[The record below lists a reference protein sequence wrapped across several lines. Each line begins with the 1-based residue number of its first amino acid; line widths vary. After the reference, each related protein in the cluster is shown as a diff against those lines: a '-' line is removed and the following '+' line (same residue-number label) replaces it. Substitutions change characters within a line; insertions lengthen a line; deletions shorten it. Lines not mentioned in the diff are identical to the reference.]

1 MIDPTA
7 RNRTLPA
14 DMARP
19 GNPYEPFGS
28 DWWLFRLNA
37 RLDADARRLT
47 TLDRYYRGL
56 NDTFRLASTAAID
69 SGIAH
74 LFRGLNANLAKLVI
88 DAASQRLVVYGF
100 RLRDQRGDK
109 EAWRIWQA
117 NDMDESSQ
125 IAHVESMVKRSCP
138 ILVEPNERDPS
149 TPRITVQD
157 PLNTIVETA
166 PGDYRIRRAALKR
179 WREDDGTMQM
189 TLYLPDRIEKWRE
202 RRPGEIA
209 GRTVRIHGGQAE
221 MQATWVLR
229 DMPMKTWS
237 VAGLVVRQTP
247 ESPVKRN
254 PIGEIPLVL
263 IRNMPRVDGSCEAE
277 HETVLPLFDLY
288 NKTLLDMATSAEF
301 GAFPQ
306 RYGIGVEGEDGEE
319 PETEAARQKYAGT
332 PLSRYR
338 QAVDSMI
345 TTPSP
350 DARFGQFPAV
360 DLGNYV
366 KALDHIRA
374 AIGTI
379 SFTPYHLLL
388 NMPTAVPATGEALYA
403 AEVGLDAR
411 VEAHKVIKGNGWEG
425 MTRLAFRL
433 AGDETRAAATA
444 SETIWKDTRPRNIS
458 SHVQALREMRQELGL
473 PLHAVWEKLPA
484 SPTEIERWEAWMLE
498 EHKNLI
504 GLVGEDLAQR
514 TTARTISGR
523 QPAEPVPPV
532 PVAPE
537 PGLDRLSR

>member
-56 NDTFRLASTAAID
+56 NDTFHLASTAAID

-166 PGDYRIRRAALKR
+166 PGDFRIRRAALKR

-221 MQATWVLR
+221 MQAAWVLR
-229 DMPMKTWS
+229 DMSMRTWS

-411 VEAHKVIKGNGWEG
+411 VEAHKVIKGNGWEA

-433 AGDETRAAATA
+433 AGDETRAAAMA

-458 SHVQALREMRQELGL
+458 AQVQALREMRQELGL
-473 PLHAVWEKLPA
+473 PLRAVWEKLPA

-498 EHKNLI
+498 EHQNLI

-523 QPAEPVPPV
+523 QPAEAVPPV

-537 PGLDRLSR
+537 PGLNRSSR